1 VEGSAHVLN
10 PKKKVSK
17 SANEWPAYTLLPG
30 RRIVTNGSGLSHQVR
45 VRVRVHTESLP
56 YWCSGLS
63 IPLNLQLGYS
73 SIEIS
78 LPHLNVPGC
87 QQVAQRVHLSIQRR
101 LLCLQ
106 FDNCALSK
114 SRIQQALI
122 YFRVFCGSQYWLFW
136 KPCFSFDIIYFC
148 LSRWSVVLLCVWISV
163 WCIHYQMCK
172 NKNCWS
178 SIDAHF
184 QNVTGSMSPS
194 FLPIKTA
201 AIALM
206 DVYNQSKLRLPKMQH
221 KHSWLSIDSHSQ
233 YGAVTMLLALLP
245 KKAANPYV
253 MSNSNPITIQLPYL
267 QHQKSLTLHWPSF
280 SECGRECVGVV
291 FANNGCQ
298 CRINRCLQPIG
309 IWITQHSTLNIVDV
323 QFMLTFKMWQGA
335 WGCWFC
341 KYRLPLSY

>member
-1 VEGSAHVLN
+1 MIQSARDTAAELYDPHRFDSNTQHLEFIDSFLPDSQYLFPVAQHVEGSAHVLN

-122 YFRVFCGSQYWLFW
+122 YFRVFCGSQY
-136 KPCFSFDIIYFC
+136 
-148 LSRWSVVLLCVWISV
+148 
-163 WCIHYQMCK
+163 
-172 NKNCWS
+172 
-178 SIDAHF
+178 
-184 QNVTGSMSPS
+184 
-194 FLPIKTA
+194 
-201 AIALM
+201 
-206 DVYNQSKLRLPKMQH
+206 
-221 KHSWLSIDSHSQ
+221 
-233 YGAVTMLLALLP
+233 
-245 KKAANPYV
+245 
-253 MSNSNPITIQLPYL
+253 
-267 QHQKSLTLHWPSF
+267 
-280 SECGRECVGVV
+280 
-291 FANNGCQ
+291 
-298 CRINRCLQPIG
+298 
-309 IWITQHSTLNIVDV
+309 
-323 QFMLTFKMWQGA
+323 
-335 WGCWFC
+335 
-341 KYRLPLSY
+341 